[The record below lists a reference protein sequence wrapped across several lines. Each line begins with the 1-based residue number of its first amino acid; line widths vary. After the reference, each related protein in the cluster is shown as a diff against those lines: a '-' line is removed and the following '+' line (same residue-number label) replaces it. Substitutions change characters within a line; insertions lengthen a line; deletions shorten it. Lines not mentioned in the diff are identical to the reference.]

1 MLCQGE
7 TKGQQIH
14 HGMSWCPCYG
24 FNRVPFQCFLSFSLD
39 SYSDHSLASC
49 SPLFAMCLVKGAG
62 WLLNVFFF
70 LFENV
75 LNLFENTK
83 NKINQF
89 DIFFYYTKHAE
100 MQHQTAY

>member
-1 MLCQGE
+1 
-7 TKGQQIH
+7 
-14 HGMSWCPCYG
+14 
-24 FNRVPFQCFLSFSLD
+24 
-39 SYSDHSLASC
+39 
-49 SPLFAMCLVKGAG
+49 MCLVKGAG

-70 LFENV
+70 IYLFENV